1 MCVCCCQPI
10 KLGFPENSWQH
21 LVQIFKSNSSSKKS
35 QTNHILI
42 NFFNKTQ
49 IFDYSQE
56 NMIISIL
63 CGTCSGSVVG
73 CRVWQKDENMIILKC
88 RCCTTW
94 WMWIFLRRVT
104 KIAWTIWE
112 WTKSRRGRR
121 NKTRLI
127 IKMFSISAE
136 EVSGPVLK
144 LWKVSRMDM
153 GAYMCIARNGVPP
166 AVSKRIE
173 LGIDCESFDL

>member
-1 MCVCCCQPI
+1 
-10 KLGFPENSWQH
+10 
-21 LVQIFKSNSSSKKS
+21 
-35 QTNHILI
+35 
-42 NFFNKTQ
+42 
-49 IFDYSQE
+49 
-56 NMIISIL
+56 MIHHKIR
-63 CGTCSGSVVG
+63 VG
-73 CRVWQKDENMIILKC
+73 
-88 RCCTTW
+88 
-94 WMWIFLRRVT
+94 
-104 KIAWTIWE
+104 
-112 WTKSRRGRR
+112 

-173 LGIDCESFDL
+173 LGIDCESFDLKMSLKYLCILQFPR